1 MRFLEV
7 INSTKLYI
15 EKHLDKN
22 AINEAAKLRAKVIR
36 DLGLKMNDMPNDELL
51 KLRDK
56 INLL

>member
-1 MRFLEV
+1 MNLNIRDIKEV
-7 INSTKLYI
+7 YI